1 MQTYDIEVLA
11 GNSGTTRHDVGI
23 ELVLKEMADGVPVPV
38 DLTGAEAVLVV
49 RSTAR
54 ASDPLLRKTSDD
66 GGVILTPVEGR
77 IMVPLSVDDTR
88 SLWAD
93 AIGVEV
99 WRPFEIEL
107 RREGGSVQRTVLC
120 GRIKVLAGVNDD

>member
-1 MQTYDIEVLA
+1 MQTYDFEVLA
-11 GNSGTTRHDVGI
+11 GNSGTTRHDLGI
-23 ELVLKEMADGVPVPV
+23 ELVLKELIDGAPVPV

-66 GGVILTPVEGR
+66 GGIILTPVEGR
-77 IMVPLSVDDTR
+77 ILVPLSVADTR

-93 AIGVEV
+93 AMGTEV
-99 WRPFEIEL
+99 WRLFEIEL
-107 RREGGSVQRTVLC
+107 RREGGSVQRSVLR
-120 GRIKVLAGVNDD
+120 GRVKVLAGVNDD